1 MSKEQNNL
9 DHDKKTIE
17 KISLKVDEISRN
29 MEKMKIAEY
38 IDLLDHPRR
47 LMYKNFLAGVARGLG
62 MALGFTILFTILG
75 SAILAFLQQLLLWN
89 IPLIGDY
96 IAEIIK
102 IVREEI

>member
-1 MSKEQNNL
+1 MSKEQKNL
-9 DHDKKTIE
+9 DHDKKTIDN
-17 KISLKVDEISRN
+17 ISLKLDEISRN
-29 MEKMKIAEY
+29 MEKLKIAEY

-62 MALGFTILFTILG
+62 MALGLTILFTILG
-75 SAILAFLQQLLLWN
+75 SVMLAFLQQLLLWN